1 MASGKIATA
10 YVQVR
15 PSMDGVASEVRKKF
29 TDEGDKS
36 GSLFGGNLTGKLKS
50 VIAAAGI
57 GKALGKS
64 LTEGGA
70 LQQSL
75 GGVETLF
82 GSSCDRVINAANIA
96 YRTAGLSA
104 NSYMENVTSFA
115 ASLLQSTGKN
125 TAEAAR
131 IADMAMIDMSDNAN
145 KMGTHMEDIQNAY
158 QGFAKQNYTMLDNLK
173 LGYGGTKTEMER
185 LLADAQ
191 KLTGVKY
198 DISNLADVY
207 QAIHVIQG
215 ELGITGTTAKEAEVT
230 MVGSFNS
237 MKASAENV
245 LGHLAL
251 GDNIRPSL
259 NALSETTSTFLVG
272 NFLPMLGNIAS
283 GIPKAI
289 LPLVGD
295 TFDQVCSDL
304 SEKVPQLSFVFDNL
318 ESAIAGA
325 AAAYVAFKAGTG
337 VMRIIQGF
345 QQAQVSVEL
354 LSMGIGQANL
364 AQAAFNGTMTLGE
377 TVVALLT
384 GKMSLSAVATGVMTA
399 AQGALNA
406 AMYACPVVAI
416 AAALG
421 GMAIWAHSSSQKVKE
436 LAASFTEQATT
447 SEDAAQNLEDLKA
460 KMNALRAEDSPWT
473 MDKKREYEALKL
485 AIADT
490 EAQLEELLAK
500 EAEAAAKAAAE
511 AADPVNIFKEATEQ
525 YQEEAGALLQKFTE
539 TYEGIYNNVSSWFG
553 PFEEAST
560 SVTTSVDQ
568 MLNAMQ
574 SQIDFNNSYAAN
586 LQALADYGL
595 GGLSTALQSC
605 GKDGAAY
612 ADAIVSAVE
621 KAGGAASDGGE
632 KIIQDFKGISSELDA
647 SRANLSE
654 SMTTMSGDF
663 AAAWADMNETY
674 TSAIEGLDKGAEAQ
688 AAALATIESFKNGIT
703 SATPGVLE
711 AVSRLGNQVAAALR
725 GSIGTVNVPVTYT
738 IRGSGGGGKPGIS
751 SMTYGSYATGLD
763 YVPFDGFIAELHKG
777 EMVVPAAQAE
787 QLRGNGRTANTAA
800 TGTVSAE
807 DTKIYRLL
815 KDILDAVKAGRR
827 LYLDGRALVGA
838 TANEYDGQM
847 GQRRMLANRGA
858 R

>member
-1 MASGKIATA
+1 MADGKIATA

-15 PSMDGVASEVRKKF
+15 PSMDGVAGEVRKTF

-36 GSLFGGNLTGKLKS
+36 GSLFGSNLISKIKS

-57 GKALGKS
+57 GKAVGLA

-82 GSSCDRVINAANIA
+82 GSSCNRVIQAANVA

-104 NSYMENVTSFA
+104 NNYMENVTKFA

-125 TAEAAR
+125 TEEAAK

-145 KMGTHMEDIQNAY
+145 KMGSHMEDIQNAY

-198 DISNLADVY
+198 DISNLSDVY
-207 QAIHVIQG
+207 QAIHVIQE
-215 ELGITGTTAKEAEVT
+215 ELGITGTTAKEAATT
-230 MVGSFNS
+230 MTGSFNA
-237 MKASAENV
+237 MKAAAQNV
-245 LGHLAL
+245 LAHLAL

-259 NALSETTSTFLVG
+259 NALSETVSTFLVG

-283 GIPKAI
+283 GVPEAA
-289 LPLVGD
+289 LTLVGG
-295 TFDQVCSDL
+295 TFDQVCANL

-318 ESAIAGA
+318 KTAIVGA
-325 AAAYVAFKAGTG
+325 AAAYAAFRAG
-337 VMRIIQGF
+337 MEIASIIQSF
-345 QQAQVSVEL
+345 QKAQVSIAL
-354 LSMGIGQANL
+354 LTTKIGEAKL
-364 AQAAFNGTMTLGE
+364 SQAALNGTMTLGE
-377 TVVALLT
+377 TAVALLT

-399 AQGALNA
+399 AQGALNV

-421 GMAIWAHSSSQKVKE
+421 GMAIWAHSSSQKIKE

-447 SEDAAQNLEDLKA
+447 SGEAAQNLEKLKA
-460 KMNALRAEDSPWT
+460 KMDALRAENSPWT
-473 MDKKREYEALKL
+473 MDKKREYEALKQ

-490 EAQLEELLAK
+490 EAQVLELQQT
-500 EAEAAAKAAAE
+500 EAEAAAAAAAA
-511 AADPVNIFKEATEQ
+511 AADPVNIFNTATEQ
-525 YQEEAGALLQKFTE
+525 YKADAEALLQKFTE
-539 TYEGIYNNVSSWFG
+539 TYEGIYNNVSGWFG

-568 MLNAMQ
+568 MLAAMQ

-586 LQALADYGL
+586 LQALAEYGL
-595 GGLSTALQSC
+595 GGLSGALQSC

-621 KAGGAASDGGE
+621 KAGGAASDGGK
-632 KIIQDFKGISSELDA
+632 KIIQDFQGISSELEA
-647 SRANLSE
+647 SRVTLAETATN
-654 SMTTMSGDF
+654 MSGEF
-663 AAAWADMNETY
+663 GEAMADMTDQY
-674 TSAIEGLDKGAEAQ
+674 LSAIEDLNKGEEAK
-688 AAALATIESFKNGIT
+688 AAALETMKSFQAGIERG
-703 SATPGVLE
+703 TPGVMA
-711 AVSRLGNQVAAALR
+711 AVGKLGKEIAAAL
-725 GSIGTVNVPVTYT
+725 GVSIGTVTVPVTYS
-738 IRGSGGGGKPGIS
+738 IRGGGGGKISQTAYGIN
-751 SMTYGSYATGLD
+751 GSYASGLN
-763 YVPFDGFIAELHKG
+763 YVPFDGFIAELHRG
-777 EMVVPAAQAE
+777 EMVVPAVQAE
-787 QLRGNGRTANTAA
+787 QMRSSGQTVGASA
-800 TGTVSAE
+800 GTSVSPGDAE
-807 DTKIYRLL
+807 IYGLL
-815 KDILDAVKAGRR
+815 KDILAAVKTGSR
-827 LYLDGRALVGA
+827 LYLDGRTLVGA
-838 TANEYDGQM
+838 TASKYDGQM

-858 R
+858 I